1 LKHNYIIKENNIY
14 IRSISEEDL
23 KLIVSWRNKDSI
35 RKWFV
40 NQNVLNINKQEEWF
54 SKYLIEE
61 NNYIFII
68 EEQKEFKQPIGMA
81 SIYNINEEKQ
91 EAEFGRLLIGLDEA
105 RGKGISKIIVNSIC
119 KFAFEKFNLKK
130 VYLEVFKENKIAI
143 RTYKKCGFKYCY
155 EKEVN
160 NKKLIRMEVLLG
172 EKYNLISVIGLG
184 YVGLPLAV
192 NFAERGKQV
201 IAFDINSEKI
211 ELYKKG
217 QDTTNEIGHKRLS
230 LTKNIKFTSNPED
243 LKCSRFHIIAV
254 PTPVDNAKVPNL
266 NAVKSAT
273 KIVGQNLIKGSIVVF
288 ESTVY
293 PGVTEEICVP
303 ILEKESGLIYKKDF
317 KVGYSPERINPGD
330 KVHTVEKIKKVVSGC
345 DKESLDVI
353 SKTYSVLTD
362 GGVYHASSIKVA
374 EAAKIIENA
383 QRDINIAFINEVA
396 IIFDKMEIDTKEV
409 LEAASTKWNFLNFN
423 PGLVGG
429 HCIGIDPYY
438 LTYKA
443 QQLNYRPE
451 VILSGRRINDNMGK
465 VIAEKTVEKLI
476 ANDQKVKDA
485 KVLIMGITFK
495 EDVPDLRNSKVK
507 DVIDELRK
515 YKLNI
520 IINDPLADKEEVAL
534 QYDLEQIDL
543 DKVKDI
549 DAIIICVSHKQYKKI
564 NLLDLK
570 KYYNANINKP
580 VLIDIKG
587 IYDKNKAEEM
597 YSYWRL

>member
-1 LKHNYIIKENNIY
+1 MKHNYIIIENNIY
-14 IRSISEEDL
+14 IRPINEQDL
-23 KLIVSWRNKDSI
+23 GLIVNWRNKDSVRRCFI
-35 RKWFV
+35 D
-40 NQNVLNINKQEEWF
+40 QNVLDINKEKEWF
-54 SKYLIEE
+54 NKYLITE
-61 NNYIFII
+61 NDYIFII
-68 EEQKEFKQPIGMA
+68 EEHKEFNKPIGMV
-81 SIYNINEEKQ
+81 SIYNINLEKK
-91 EAEFGRLLIGLDEA
+91 EGEFGRLLIGLDEA
-105 RGKGISKIIVNSIC
+105 KGKGISKTVVNLIC
-119 KFAFEKFNLKK
+119 RFAFEKFNIKK
-130 VYLEVFKENKIAI
+130 VYLEVFKENIIAI
-143 RTYKKCGFKYCY
+143 KTYKKCGFKYCY

-160 NKKLIRMEVLLG
+160 NRKLIRMESLLV
-172 EKYNLISVIGLG
+172 EKNELISVIGLG

-192 NFAERGKQV
+192 NFAERGKQI
-201 IAFDINSEKI
+201 IAFDINNEKI
-211 ELYKKG
+211 ELFKEGK
-217 QDTTNEIGHKRLS
+217 DTTNEIGNKRLS
-230 LTKNIKFTSNPED
+230 LIKNIRFTSNPEE
-243 LKCSRFHIIAV
+243 LKRSHFHIIAV

-266 NAVKSAT
+266 NPVKSAT
-273 KIVGQNLIKGSIVVF
+273 RIVGKNLAKGSIIVF

-303 ILEKESGLIYKKDF
+303 ILEKESGLTYKKDF

-345 DKESLDVI
+345 DKESLDI
-353 SKTYSVLTD
+353 ITKTYSVLTD
-362 GGVYHASSIKVA
+362 GGVYEASSIKVA
-374 EAAKIIENA
+374 EAAKVIENA

-396 IIFDKMEIDTKEV
+396 IIFDKMGIDTKEV
-409 LEAASTKWNFLNFN
+409 LQAASTKWNFLNFN

-485 KVLIMGITFK
+485 KVLIMGLTFK

-507 DVIDELRK
+507 DVIDELKK

-520 IINDPLADKEEVAL
+520 TITDPLANKKEVAS
-534 QYDLEQIDL
+534 QYDLVQKDL
-543 DKVKDI
+543 DIVKDM
-549 DAIIICVSHKQYKKI
+549 DAIIICVSHEQYRKI
-564 NLLDLK
+564 DLLDLK
-570 KYYNANINKP
+570 KYYCDNINKP

-587 IYDKNKAEEM
+587 IYDKNKAEKI